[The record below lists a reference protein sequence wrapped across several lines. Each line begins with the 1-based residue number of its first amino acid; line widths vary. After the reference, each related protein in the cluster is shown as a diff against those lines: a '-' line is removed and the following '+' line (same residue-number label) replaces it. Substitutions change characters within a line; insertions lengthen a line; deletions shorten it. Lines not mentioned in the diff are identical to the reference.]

1 MKRSKIINGVR
12 VECTCALRPPRKGDV
27 SECAA
32 DCAISRAERARPSTA
47 LATPGS
53 WSPSWPPNMK
63 KATTDLEIELCVRA
77 YGQGFVAGVRAVQD
91 GTNARHTV
99 DVATHEHWKQ
109 GYEDGRKALDIA
121 AAHHRSRLE
130 RDRRKYC
137 GHLLTEKCTCGPA
150 PF

>member
-1 MKRSKIINGVR
+1 MKRSKIIGGVR

-27 SECAA
+27 AECAA
-32 DCAISRAERARPSTA
+32 DCAISRAERARLP
-47 LATPGS
+47 
-53 WSPSWPPNMK
+53 MK
-63 KATTDLEIELCVRA
+63 KPTTDLDLELCVRA

-91 GTNARHTV
+91 GTTVRHTV
-99 DVATHEHWKQ
+99 DVATHEHWRQ

-121 AAHHRSRLE
+121 SAHHRSKLE

-137 GHLLTEKCTCGPA
+137 GHLLTETCKCGPA